1 MSTIYDNMGNGSEDK
16 SALDEVFGRSANKY
30 EEPVVIKNAGPEMPV
45 QEVIETSPSDLR
57 EYRQQIDTAKKALN
71 LVDDVVLKSYL
82 KRLDSM
88 DIASMPEAE
97 GVDSCIVLFKIN
109 RMVYEEDEFAT
120 DKFISAISSMSFAD
134 CSVFLV
140 IDGYR
145 DKTDFY
151 LGVKNNDP
159 KRTTASVADTFKSS
173 LVGQFPGI
181 DIEDCSIVEKGKKSS
196 LQEQVLRRIS
206 NASSLS
212 SYVGIPAFKDEDGKY
227 DNKNYVQGT
236 EKLAQAMQGKR
247 YTAIILASNLTT
259 DVVTEIRNGYETIYS
274 QLSPMSTQQLAYS
287 TNESLANAIN
297 RSKGVTQGKTKTQTI
312 GESYTNGTS
321 NSHSK
326 SDSETKK
333 SKIAVGSSV
342 LGGFL
347 AAVGTGLR
355 ITDAGAAIGLPLMAA
370 GGAMSAFGAAGKS
383 KTSGTTDTY
392 GTSQSDT
399 ENRSMSD
406 AESHSE
412 TFTDSLGKTATIGS
426 SKNYTLTIHNK
437 HIEELMKRI
446 DQELER
452 ISMSESTGLWSVASY
467 FFSYD
472 NDFASAESASTI
484 FKSIMQGEES
494 GVETSAINSWIDNS
508 QKMKMLTNSV
518 CHLSHPVF
526 RNNLTVN
533 GENIKVENSS
543 LLSSK
548 ELAMLLSLPHKSVPG
563 FPVVEHVS
571 LAKEVIRNNE
581 SLMKREVSL
590 GCIFDLGKAYTENRV
605 KLDVKS
611 LTQHVFVTGSTG
623 CGKSETIYKLINETK
638 QVGTK
643 FLVIEPA
650 KGEYKNVFGDVNVFG
665 TNPLIMPL
673 LRINPFSFPAG
684 VHVLEHIDRL
694 TEIFNV
700 CWPMYS
706 AMPAVLKKAM
716 LDAYESCGW
725 DLRLS
730 VNRLSQG
737 EDVYPSFLD
746 LFLSLEKVITE
757 SAYSEEVKSNYSG
770 ALLTRVESLTNGLNG
785 EIFSVNEL
793 SNMVLFDE
801 NCIIDLSRVGSQE
814 TKSLIMGILIM
825 RLSEYRMTG
834 ANTPNSAL
842 KHLTVL
848 EEAHNILKRVSTE
861 QSQEGSNMAG
871 KSVEMIT
878 NAIAEMRTYGE
889 GFVIVD
895 QSPTSVDKAAIK
907 NTNTKIVMRL
917 PDEDDRKVSGKAAGM
932 NDKQIDE
939 IAKLPTGVAVVYQ
952 NDWVSPVLCKIDR
965 MEDSRVIFNEQKDS
979 ILELNSENDIK
990 NIIEFLLAGQT
1001 ENTQKAFDVIQI
1013 EKSVRAFYMPSKVRM
1028 ALLDTIEEYKR
1039 NNNTS
1044 LWNSVSIYDLSS
1056 LLTDLLGIR
1065 KEFGKCVKQYYQSK
1079 ELNKKLT
1086 DLVKTRVPLD
1096 YVSCRYCLKC
1106 LFADFSLHSSANK
1119 KMAEEWLIN
1128 NSKWLNLIFDKDE
1141 YGI

>member
-45 QEVIETSPSDLR
+45 QKVLETSPSDLC
-57 EYRQQIDTAKKALN
+57 EYRQQIDMAKNALN

-97 GVDSCIVLFKIN
+97 GVDSSIVLFKIN

-181 DIEDCSIVEKGKKSS
+181 DIDDCSIVEKGKKSS

-312 GESYTNGTS
+312 GESHTNGTS

-342 LGGFL
+342 LGGVL
-347 AAVGTGLR
+347 AAVGTGLT
-355 ITDAGAAIGLPLMAA
+355 ITGAGAAIGLPLMAA
-370 GGAMSAFGAAGKS
+370 GGAMSAVGAAGKS

-472 NDFASAESASTI
+472 NDFASAESAATI

-571 LAKEVIRNNE
+571 LAKEVIHNNE
-581 SLMKREVSL
+581 GLMKREVSL

-673 LRINPFSFPAG
+673 LRINPFSFPTG

-730 VNRLSQG
+730 VNRLSRG

-965 MEDSRVIFNEQKDS
+965 MENSRVIFNEQKDS
-979 ILELNSENDIK
+979 ILELNSENDI
-990 NIIEFLLAGQT
+990 NYIIEFLLAGQT
-1001 ENTQKAFDVIQI
+1001 ENTQKAFDIIQI
-1013 EKSVRAFYMPSKVRM
+1013 EKSVRAFNMPSKVRM
-1028 ALLDTIEEYKR
+1028 ALLDTIEEYKK
-1039 NNNTS
+1039 NNHIS

-1065 KEFGKCVKQYYQSK
+1065 KEFEKCVRQYCQSK

-1128 NSKWLNLIFDKDE
+1128 NSK
-1141 YGI
+1141 

>member
-1 MSTIYDNMGNGSEDK
+1 
-16 SALDEVFGRSANKY
+16 
-30 EEPVVIKNAGPEMPV
+30 MPV
-45 QEVIETSPSDLR
+45 QKVIETSPSDLC
-57 EYRQQIDTAKKALN
+57 EYRQQIDTAKNALN

-97 GVDSCIVLFKIN
+97 GVDYSIVLFKIN

-120 DKFISAISSMSFAD
+120 EKFISAISSMSYAD

-181 DIEDCSIVEKGKKSS
+181 DIDDCSIVEKGKKSS

-312 GESYTNGTS
+312 GESHTNGTS

-326 SDSETKK
+326 SDSKTKK

-342 LGGFL
+342 LGGVL
-347 AAVGTGLR
+347 AAVGTGLT
-355 ITDAGAAIGLPLMAA
+355 ITGTGAAIGLPLMAA
-370 GGAMSAFGAAGKS
+370 GGAMSAVGAAGKS

-526 RNNLTVN
+526 WNNLTVN

-673 LRINPFSFPAG
+673 LRINPFSFPTG

-730 VNRLSQG
+730 VNRLSRG

-939 IAKLPTGVAVVYQ
+939 IAKLPTGVAVIYQ

-965 MEDSRVIFNEQKDS
+965 MENSRVIFNEQKDS
-979 ILELNSENDIK
+979 ILELNSENDI
-990 NIIEFLLAGQT
+990 NYIIEFLLAGQT
-1001 ENTQKAFDVIQI
+1001 ENTQKAFDVIRI

-1028 ALLDTIEEYKR
+1028 ALLDTIEEYKK
-1039 NNNTS
+1039 NNHIS

-1065 KEFGKCVKQYYQSK
+1065 KEFEKCVKQYCQSK

-1119 KMAEEWLIN
+1119 IMAEEWLIN
-1128 NSKWLNLIFDKDE
+1128 NSK
-1141 YGI
+1141 

>member
-16 SALDEVFGRSANKY
+16 SSLDEVFGRSANKY

-45 QEVIETSPSDLR
+45 QQVIETSPSDLC
-57 EYRQQIDTAKKALN
+57 EYRQQIDMAKNALN

-97 GVDSCIVLFKIN
+97 GVDSSIVLFKIN

-151 LGVKNNDP
+151 MGVKNNDS
-159 KRTTASVADTFKSS
+159 KRTTVSVADTFKSS

-181 DIEDCSIVEKGKKSS
+181 DIEDCSIIDRGKNSS

-227 DNKNYVQGT
+227 DNKNYMQGT

-274 QLSPMSTQQLAYS
+274 QLSPMATQQLAYS

-312 GESYTNGTS
+312 GESHTNGTS
-321 NSHSK
+321 SSHGK
-326 SDSETKK
+326 SDCETKK
-333 SKIAVGSSV
+333 SKTAVGCSV
-342 LGGFL
+342 LGGVL
-347 AAVGTGLR
+347 SAVGLGLSATG
-355 ITDAGAAIGLPLMAA
+355 AGAAIGIPLMAA
-370 GGAMSAFGAAGKS
+370 GGVMSAVGATGKS

-526 RNNLTVN
+526 WNNLTVN

-638 QVGTK
+638 QVSTK

-673 LRINPFSFPAG
+673 LRINPFSFPTG

-730 VNRLSQG
+730 VNRLSRG

-952 NDWVSPVLCKIDR
+952 NDWVSPVLCRIDR
-965 MEDSRVIFNEQKDS
+965 MENSRVIFNEQKDS
-979 ILELNSENDIK
+979 ILELNSENDI
-990 NIIEFLLAGQT
+990 NYIIEFLLAGQT
-1001 ENTQKAFDVIQI
+1001 ENTQKAFDIIQI
-1013 EKSVRAFYMPSKVRM
+1013 EKSVRAFNMPSKVRM
-1028 ALLDTIEEYKR
+1028 ALLDTIEEYKK
-1039 NNNTS
+1039 NNHIS

-1065 KEFGKCVKQYYQSK
+1065 KEFEKCVRQYCQSK

-1128 NSKWLNLIFDKDE
+1128 NSK
-1141 YGI
+1141 

>member
-312 GESYTNGTS
+312 GESHTNGTS

-406 AESHSE
+406 AKSHSE

-706 AMPAVLKKAM
+706 AMPVVLKKAM

-730 VNRLSQG
+730 VNRLSRG

-965 MEDSRVIFNEQKDS
+965 MENSRVIFNEQKDS
-979 ILELNSENDIK
+979 ILELNSENDI
-990 NIIEFLLAGQT
+990 NYIIEFLLAGQT
-1001 ENTQKAFDVIQI
+1001 ENTQKAFDIIQI
-1013 EKSVRAFYMPSKVRM
+1013 EKSVRAFNMPSKVRM
-1028 ALLDTIEEYKR
+1028 ALLDTIEEYKK
-1039 NNNTS
+1039 NNYIS

-1065 KEFGKCVKQYYQSK
+1065 KEFEKCVRQYCQSK

-1128 NSKWLNLIFDKDE
+1128 NSK
-1141 YGI
+1141 

>member
-45 QEVIETSPSDLR
+45 QKVLETSPSDLR
-57 EYRQQIDTAKKALN
+57 EYRQQIDMAKNALN

-97 GVDSCIVLFKIN
+97 GVDSSIVLFKIN

-181 DIEDCSIVEKGKKSS
+181 DIDDCSIVEKGKKSS

-312 GESYTNGTS
+312 GESHTNGTS

-342 LGGFL
+342 LGGVL
-347 AAVGTGLR
+347 AAVGTGLT
-355 ITDAGAAIGLPLMAA
+355 ITGAGAAIGLPLMAA
-370 GGAMSAFGAAGKS
+370 GGAMSAVGAAGKS

-472 NDFASAESASTI
+472 NDFASAESAATI

-526 RNNLTVN
+526 WNNLTVN

-571 LAKEVIRNNE
+571 LAKEVIHNNE
-581 SLMKREVSL
+581 GLMKREVSL

-673 LRINPFSFPAG
+673 LRINPFSFPTG

-725 DLRLS
+725 DLRFS
-730 VNRLSQG
+730 VNRLSRG

-793 SNMVLFDE
+793 SYMVLFDE

-965 MEDSRVIFNEQKDS
+965 MENSRVIFNEQKDS
-979 ILELNSENDIK
+979 ILELNSENDI
-990 NIIEFLLAGQT
+990 NYIIEFLLAGQT
-1001 ENTQKAFDVIQI
+1001 ENTQKAFDIIQI
-1013 EKSVRAFYMPSKVRM
+1013 EKSVRAFNMPSKVRM
-1028 ALLDTIEEYKR
+1028 ALLDTIEEYKK
-1039 NNNTS
+1039 NNHIS

-1065 KEFGKCVKQYYQSK
+1065 KEFEKCVRQYCQSK

-1128 NSKWLNLIFDKDE
+1128 NSK
-1141 YGI
+1141 

>member
-30 EEPVVIKNAGPEMPV
+30 EEPVVIKNAGSEMPV
-45 QEVIETSPSDLR
+45 QKVIETSPSDLR
-57 EYRQQIDTAKKALN
+57 EYRQQIDAAKNALN

-82 KRLDSM
+82 KRMDSM

-97 GVDSCIVLFKIN
+97 GVDSSIVLFKIN
-109 RMVYEEDEFAT
+109 KMVYEEDEFAT
-120 DKFISAISSMSFAD
+120 EKFISAISSMSYAD

-181 DIEDCSIVEKGKKSS
+181 DIDDCSIVEKGKKSS

-312 GESYTNGTS
+312 GESHTNGTS

-333 SKIAVGSSV
+333 SKTAVGCSV
-342 LGGFL
+342 LGGVL
-347 AAVGTGLR
+347 SAVGFGLSATG
-355 ITDAGAAIGLPLMAA
+355 AGAAIGIPLMAA
-370 GGAMSAFGAAGKS
+370 GGAMSAVGAAGKS

-472 NDFASAESASTI
+472 NDFASAESAATI

-508 QKMKMLTNSV
+508 QKMKMLTSSV

-590 GCIFDLGKAYTENRV
+590 GCIYDLGKAYTENRV

-623 CGKSETIYKLINETK
+623 CGKSETIYKLISETK
-638 QVGTK
+638 QVGAK

-1001 ENTQKAFDVIQI
+1001 ENTQKAFDIIQI
-1013 EKSVRAFYMPSKVRM
+1013 EKSVRAFNMPSKVRM
-1028 ALLDTIEEYKR
+1028 ALLDTIEEYKK
-1039 NNNTS
+1039 NNHIS

-1065 KEFGKCVKQYYQSK
+1065 KEFEKCVRQYCQSK

-1128 NSKWLNLIFDKDE
+1128 NSK
-1141 YGI
+1141 

>member
-45 QEVIETSPSDLR
+45 QKVLETSPSDLC
-57 EYRQQIDTAKKALN
+57 EYRQQIDMAKNALN

-97 GVDSCIVLFKIN
+97 GVDSSIVLFKIN

-151 LGVKNNDP
+151 MGVKNNDS
-159 KRTTASVADTFKSS
+159 KRTTVSVADTFKSS

-181 DIEDCSIVEKGKKSS
+181 DIEDCSIIDRGKNSS

-274 QLSPMSTQQLAYS
+274 QLSPMATQQLAYS

-312 GESYTNGTS
+312 GESHTNGTS
-321 NSHSK
+321 SSHGK

-333 SKIAVGSSV
+333 SKTAVGCSV
-342 LGGFL
+342 LGGVL
-347 AAVGTGLR
+347 SAVGFGLSATG
-355 ITDAGAAIGLPLMAA
+355 AGAAIGIPLMAA
-370 GGAMSAFGAAGKS
+370 GGVMSAVGATGKS

-526 RNNLTVN
+526 WNNLTVN
-533 GENIKVENSS
+533 GENINVENSS

-665 TNPLIMPL
+665 TNPLILPL
-673 LRINPFSFPAG
+673 LRINPFSFPTG

-730 VNRLSQG
+730 VNRLSRG

-907 NTNTKIVMRL
+907 NTNSKIVMRL

-952 NDWVSPVLCKIDR
+952 NDWVSPVLCKIER
-965 MEDSRVIFNEQKDS
+965 MENSRVIFNEQKDS
-979 ILELNSENDIK
+979 ILELNSENDI
-990 NIIEFLLAGQT
+990 NYIIEFLLAGQT
-1001 ENTQKAFDVIQI
+1001 ENTPKAFDIIQI
-1013 EKSVRAFYMPSKVRM
+1013 EKSVRAFNMPSKVRM
-1028 ALLDTIEEYKR
+1028 ALLDTIEEYKK
-1039 NNNTS
+1039 NNHIS

-1065 KEFGKCVKQYYQSK
+1065 KEFEKCVRQYCQSK

-1128 NSKWLNLIFDKDE
+1128 NSK
-1141 YGI
+1141 

>member
-16 SALDEVFGRSANKY
+16 SALDEVFGRSADKY
-30 EEPVVIKNAGPEMPV
+30 EEIKNAGPEMPV
-45 QEVIETSPSDLR
+45 QKVIETSPSDLR
-57 EYRQQIDTAKKALN
+57 EYRQQIDTAKNALN

-97 GVDSCIVLFKIN
+97 GVDYSIVLFKIN

-120 DKFISAISSMSFAD
+120 EKFISAISSMSYAD

-181 DIEDCSIVEKGKKSS
+181 DIDDCSIVEKGKKSS

-287 TNESLANAIN
+287 TNESLVNAIN
-297 RSKGVTQGKTKTQTI
+297 RSKGVTQGKTKTHTI
-312 GESYTNGTS
+312 GESHTNGTS
-321 NSHSK
+321 SSHSK

-333 SKIAVGSSV
+333 SKTAVCCSV
-342 LGGFL
+342 LGGVL
-347 AAVGTGLR
+347 SAVGFGLMSTG
-355 ITDAGAAIGLPLMAA
+355 AGAAIGMPLMVMAA
-370 GGAMSAFGAAGKS
+370 GGAMSAVGAAGKS
-383 KTSGTTDTY
+383 KTTGTTDTY

-472 NDFASAESASTI
+472 NDFASAESAATI

-508 QKMKMLTNSV
+508 QKMKMLTSSV

-673 LRINPFSFPAG
+673 LRINPFSFPTG

-730 VNRLSQG
+730 VNRLSRG

-965 MEDSRVIFNEQKDS
+965 MENSRVIFNEQKDS
-979 ILELNSENDIK
+979 ILELNSENDI
-990 NIIEFLLAGQT
+990 NYIIEFLLAGQT
-1001 ENTQKAFDVIQI
+1001 ENTQKAFDIIQI
-1013 EKSVRAFYMPSKVRM
+1013 EKSVRAFNMPSKVRM
-1028 ALLDTIEEYKR
+1028 ALLDTIEEYKK
-1039 NNNTS
+1039 NNHIS

-1065 KEFGKCVKQYYQSK
+1065 KEFEKCVRQYCQSK

-1119 KMAEEWLIN
+1119 KWLKN
-1128 NSKWLNLIFDKDE
+1128 GL
-1141 YGI
+1141 

>member
-1 MSTIYDNMGNGSEDK
+1 MGS
-16 SALDEVFGRSANKY
+16 S
-30 EEPVVIKNAGPEMPV
+30 
-45 QEVIETSPSDLR
+45 
-57 EYRQQIDTAKKALN
+57 
-71 LVDDVVLKSYL
+71 
-82 KRLDSM
+82 
-88 DIASMPEAE
+88 
-97 GVDSCIVLFKIN
+97 IVLFKIN

-312 GESYTNGTS
+312 GESHTNGTS

-406 AESHSE
+406 AKSHSE

-673 LRINPFSFPAG
+673 LRINPFSFPTG

-793 SNMVLFDE
+793 SDMVLFDE

-965 MEDSRVIFNEQKDS
+965 MENSRVIFNEQKDS
-979 ILELNSENDIK
+979 ILELNSENDI
-990 NIIEFLLAGQT
+990 NYIIEFLLAGQT
-1001 ENTQKAFDVIQI
+1001 ENTQKAFDIIQI
-1013 EKSVRAFYMPSKVRM
+1013 EKSVRAFNMPSKVRM
-1028 ALLDTIEEYKR
+1028 ALLDKIEEYKK
-1039 NNNTS
+1039 NNHIS

-1065 KEFGKCVKQYYQSK
+1065 KEFEKCVRQYSQSK

-1086 DLVKTRVPLD
+1086 DLVKARVPLD

-1128 NSKWLNLIFDKDE
+1128 NSK
-1141 YGI
+1141 

>member
-1 MSTIYDNMGNGSEDK
+1 MSTIYDNMGNDSEDK

-45 QEVIETSPSDLR
+45 QKVLETSPSDLC
-57 EYRQQIDTAKKALN
+57 EYRQQIDMAKNALN

-97 GVDSCIVLFKIN
+97 GVDSSIVLFKIN

-173 LVGQFPGI
+173 LMGQFPGI

-196 LQEQVLRRIS
+196 LQEQVLRRIL

-312 GESYTNGTS
+312 GESHTNGTS

-342 LGGFL
+342 LGGVL
-347 AAVGTGLR
+347 AAVGTRLT
-355 ITDAGAAIGLPLMAA
+355 ITGAGAAIGLPLMAA
-370 GGAMSAFGAAGKS
+370 GGAMSAVGAAGKS

-526 RNNLTVN
+526 WNNLTVN

-673 LRINPFSFPAG
+673 LRINPFSFPTG

-730 VNRLSQG
+730 VNRLSRG

-965 MEDSRVIFNEQKDS
+965 MENSRVIFNEQKDS
-979 ILELNSENDIK
+979 ILELNSENDI
-990 NIIEFLLAGQT
+990 NYIIEFLLAGQT
-1001 ENTQKAFDVIQI
+1001 ENTQKAFDIIQI
-1013 EKSVRAFYMPSKVRM
+1013 EKSVRAFNMPSKVRM
-1028 ALLDTIEEYKR
+1028 ALLDTIEEYKK
-1039 NNNTS
+1039 NNYIS

-1065 KEFGKCVKQYYQSK
+1065 KEFEKCVRQYCQSK

-1128 NSKWLNLIFDKDE
+1128 NSK
-1141 YGI
+1141 

>member
-1 MSTIYDNMGNGSEDK
+1 MSTIYDNMGNGSKDK

-30 EEPVVIKNAGPEMPV
+30 EEPVVTKDAGSEMPV
-45 QEVIETSPSDLR
+45 QKVIETSPSDLR
-57 EYRQQIDTAKKALN
+57 EYRQQIDTAKNALN

-97 GVDSCIVLFKIN
+97 GVDSSIVLFKIN

-181 DIEDCSIVEKGKKSS
+181 DIDDCSIVEKGKKSS

-297 RSKGVTQGKTKTQTI
+297 RSKGVTQGKTKTHTI
-312 GESYTNGTS
+312 GESHTNGTS

-342 LGGFL
+342 LGGVL
-347 AAVGTGLR
+347 AAVGTGLT
-355 ITDAGAAIGLPLMAA
+355 ITGAGAAIGLPLMAA
-370 GGAMSAFGAAGKS
+370 GGAMSAVGAAGKS

-526 RNNLTVN
+526 WNNLTVN

-571 LAKEVIRNNE
+571 LAKEVIHNNE
-581 SLMKREVSL
+581 GLMKREVSL

-673 LRINPFSFPAG
+673 LRINPFSFPTG

-730 VNRLSQG
+730 VNRLSRG

-757 SAYSEEVKSNYSG
+757 SAYSEEVKSNYAG

-965 MEDSRVIFNEQKDS
+965 MENSRVIFNEQKDS
-979 ILELNSENDIK
+979 ILELNSENDI
-990 NIIEFLLAGQT
+990 NYIIEFLLAGQT
-1001 ENTQKAFDVIQI
+1001 ENTQKAFDIIQI
-1013 EKSVRAFYMPSKVRM
+1013 EKSVRAFNMPSKVRM
-1028 ALLDTIEEYKR
+1028 ALLDTIEEYKK
-1039 NNNTS
+1039 NNHIS

-1065 KEFGKCVKQYYQSK
+1065 KEFEKCVRQYCQSK

-1128 NSKWLNLIFDKDE
+1128 NSK
-1141 YGI
+1141 

>member
-45 QEVIETSPSDLR
+45 QKVLETSPSDLC
-57 EYRQQIDTAKKALN
+57 EYRQQIDMAKNALN

-97 GVDSCIVLFKIN
+97 GVDSSIVLFKIN

-181 DIEDCSIVEKGKKSS
+181 DIDDCSIVEKGKKSS

-312 GESYTNGTS
+312 GESHTNGTS

-342 LGGFL
+342 LGGVL
-347 AAVGTGLR
+347 AAVGTGLT
-355 ITDAGAAIGLPLMAA
+355 ITGAGAAIGLPLMAA
-370 GGAMSAFGAAGKS
+370 GGAMSAVGAAGKS

-526 RNNLTVN
+526 WNNLTVN

-673 LRINPFSFPAG
+673 LRINPFSFSTG

-737 EDVYPSFLD
+737 ENVYPSFLD

-965 MEDSRVIFNEQKDS
+965 MENSRVIFNEQKDS
-979 ILELNSENDIK
+979 ILELNSENDI
-990 NIIEFLLAGQT
+990 NYIIEFLLAGQT
-1001 ENTQKAFDVIQI
+1001 ENTQKAFDIIQI
-1013 EKSVRAFYMPSKVRM
+1013 EKSVRAFNMPSKVRM
-1028 ALLDTIEEYKR
+1028 ALLDTIEEYKK
-1039 NNNTS
+1039 NNHIS

-1065 KEFGKCVKQYYQSK
+1065 KEFEKCVRQYCQSK

-1128 NSKWLNLIFDKDE
+1128 NSK
-1141 YGI
+1141 

>member
-45 QEVIETSPSDLR
+45 QKVLETSPSDLR
-57 EYRQQIDTAKKALN
+57 EYRQQIDTAKNALN

-97 GVDSCIVLFKIN
+97 GVDSSIVLFKIN

-181 DIEDCSIVEKGKKSS
+181 DIDDCSIVEKGKKSS

-312 GESYTNGTS
+312 GESHTNGTS

-342 LGGFL
+342 LGGVL
-347 AAVGTGLR
+347 AAVGTGLT
-355 ITDAGAAIGLPLMAA
+355 ITGAGAAIGLPLMAA
-370 GGAMSAFGAAGKS
+370 GGAMSAVGAAGKS

-526 RNNLTVN
+526 WNNLTVN

-673 LRINPFSFPAG
+673 LRINPFSFPTG

-965 MEDSRVIFNEQKDS
+965 MENSRVIFNEQKDS
-979 ILELNSENDIK
+979 ILELNSENDI
-990 NIIEFLLAGQT
+990 NYIIEFLLAGQT
-1001 ENTQKAFDVIQI
+1001 ENTQKAFDIIQI
-1013 EKSVRAFYMPSKVRM
+1013 EKSVRAFNMPSKVRM
-1028 ALLDTIEEYKR
+1028 ALLDTIEEYKK
-1039 NNNTS
+1039 NNHIS

-1065 KEFGKCVKQYYQSK
+1065 KEFEKCVRQYCQSK

-1128 NSKWLNLIFDKDE
+1128 NSK
-1141 YGI
+1141 

>member
-30 EEPVVIKNAGPEMPV
+30 EEPVLIKNAGSEMPV
-45 QEVIETSPSDLR
+45 QKVIETSPSDLR
-57 EYRQQIDTAKKALN
+57 EYRQQIDTAKNALN

-97 GVDSCIVLFKIN
+97 GVDSSIVLFKIN

-181 DIEDCSIVEKGKKSS
+181 DIDDCSIVEKGKKSS
-196 LQEQVLRRIS
+196 LQKQVLRRIS

-312 GESYTNGTS
+312 GESHTNGTS

-342 LGGFL
+342 LGGVL
-347 AAVGTGLR
+347 AVVGTGLT
-355 ITDAGAAIGLPLMAA
+355 ITGVGAAIGLPLMAA
-370 GGAMSAFGAAGKS
+370 GGAMSAVGAAGKS
-383 KTSGTTDTY
+383 KTSGTIDTY

-472 NDFASAESASTI
+472 NDFASSESAATI

-494 GVETSAINSWIDNS
+494 GVETSAINSWIENPN
-508 QKMKMLTNSV
+508 KVKMLTNSV

-526 RNNLTVN
+526 CNNLTMN
-533 GENIKVENSS
+533 GENLKVENSS

-563 FPVVEHVS
+563 FPVVDHVS

-581 SLMKREVSL
+581 NATKREVSL
-590 GCIFDLGKAYTENRV
+590 GCIYDLGKLHTENHV

-623 CGKSETIYKLINETK
+623 CGKSETIYKMI
-638 QVGTK
+638 QV
-643 FLVIEPA
+643 
-650 KGEYKNVFGDVNVFG
+650 
-665 TNPLIMPL
+665 
-673 LRINPFSFPAG
+673 
-684 VHVLEHIDRL
+684 
-694 TEIFNV
+694 
-700 CWPMYS
+700 
-706 AMPAVLKKAM
+706 
-716 LDAYESCGW
+716 
-725 DLRLS
+725 
-730 VNRLSQG
+730 SQ
-737 EDVYPSFLD
+737 
-746 LFLSLEKVITE
+746 
-757 SAYSEEVKSNYSG
+757 
-770 ALLTRVESLTNGLNG
+770 
-785 EIFSVNEL
+785 
-793 SNMVLFDE
+793 
-801 NCIIDLSRVGSQE
+801 
-814 TKSLIMGILIM
+814 
-825 RLSEYRMTG
+825 
-834 ANTPNSAL
+834 
-842 KHLTVL
+842 
-848 EEAHNILKRVSTE
+848 
-861 QSQEGSNMAG
+861 
-871 KSVEMIT
+871 
-878 NAIAEMRTYGE
+878 
-889 GFVIVD
+889 
-895 QSPTSVDKAAIK
+895 
-907 NTNTKIVMRL
+907 
-917 PDEDDRKVSGKAAGM
+917 
-932 NDKQIDE
+932 
-939 IAKLPTGVAVVYQ
+939 
-952 NDWVSPVLCKIDR
+952 
-965 MEDSRVIFNEQKDS
+965 
-979 ILELNSENDIK
+979 
-990 NIIEFLLAGQT
+990 
-1001 ENTQKAFDVIQI
+1001 
-1013 EKSVRAFYMPSKVRM
+1013 
-1028 ALLDTIEEYKR
+1028 
-1039 NNNTS
+1039 
-1044 LWNSVSIYDLSS
+1044 
-1056 LLTDLLGIR
+1056 
-1065 KEFGKCVKQYYQSK
+1065 
-1079 ELNKKLT
+1079 
-1086 DLVKTRVPLD
+1086 VP
-1096 YVSCRYCLKC
+1096 
-1106 LFADFSLHSSANK
+1106 
-1119 KMAEEWLIN
+1119 
-1128 NSKWLNLIFDKDE
+1128 
-1141 YGI
+1141 

>member
-57 EYRQQIDTAKKALN
+57 EYRQQIDTAKKTLN

-97 GVDSCIVLFKIN
+97 GVDSSIVLFKIN

-173 LVGQFPGI
+173 LMGQFPGI

-312 GESYTNGTS
+312 GESHTNGTS

-342 LGGFL
+342 LGGVL
-347 AAVGTGLR
+347 AAVGTGLT
-355 ITDAGAAIGLPLMAA
+355 ITGAGAAIGLPLMAA
-370 GGAMSAFGAAGKS
+370 GGAMSAVGAAGKS

-526 RNNLTVN
+526 WNNLTVN

-673 LRINPFSFPAG
+673 LRINPFSFPTG

-730 VNRLSQG
+730 VNRLSRG

-965 MEDSRVIFNEQKDS
+965 MENSRVIFNEQKDS
-979 ILELNSENDIK
+979 ILELNSENDI
-990 NIIEFLLAGQT
+990 NYIIEFLLAGQT
-1001 ENTQKAFDVIQI
+1001 ENTQKAFDIIQI
-1013 EKSVRAFYMPSKVRM
+1013 EKSVRAFNMPSKVRM
-1028 ALLDTIEEYKR
+1028 A
-1039 NNNTS
+1039 
-1044 LWNSVSIYDLSS
+1044 
-1056 LLTDLLGIR
+1056 
-1065 KEFGKCVKQYYQSK
+1065 
-1079 ELNKKLT
+1079 
-1086 DLVKTRVPLD
+1086 
-1096 YVSCRYCLKC
+1096 
-1106 LFADFSLHSSANK
+1106 
-1119 KMAEEWLIN
+1119 
-1128 NSKWLNLIFDKDE
+1128 
-1141 YGI
+1141 

>member
-45 QEVIETSPSDLR
+45 QKVLETSPSDLC
-57 EYRQQIDTAKKALN
+57 EYRQQIDMAKNALN

-88 DIASMPEAE
+88 DIASMPEVE
-97 GVDSCIVLFKIN
+97 GVDSSIVLFKIN

-151 LGVKNNDP
+151 MGVKNNDS
-159 KRTTASVADTFKSS
+159 KRTTVSVADTFKSS

-181 DIEDCSIVEKGKKSS
+181 DIEDCSIIDRGKNSS

-274 QLSPMSTQQLAYS
+274 QLSPMATQQLAYS

-312 GESYTNGTS
+312 GESHTNGTS
-321 NSHSK
+321 SSHGK

-333 SKIAVGSSV
+333 SKTAVGCSV
-342 LGGFL
+342 LGGVL
-347 AAVGTGLR
+347 SAVGLGLSATG
-355 ITDAGAAIGLPLMAA
+355 AGTAIGIPLMAA
-370 GGAMSAFGAAGKS
+370 GGVMSAVGATGKS

-526 RNNLTVN
+526 WNNLTVN
-533 GENIKVENSS
+533 SENIKVENSS

-673 LRINPFSFPAG
+673 LRINPFSFPTG

-730 VNRLSQG
+730 VNRLSRG

-907 NTNTKIVMRL
+907 NTNTKIGMRL

-965 MEDSRVIFNEQKDS
+965 MENSRVIFNEQKDS
-979 ILELNSENDIK
+979 ILELNSENDI
-990 NIIEFLLAGQT
+990 NYIIEFLLAGQT
-1001 ENTQKAFDVIQI
+1001 ENTQKAFDIIQI
-1013 EKSVRAFYMPSKVRM
+1013 EKSVRAFNMPSKVRM
-1028 ALLDTIEEYKR
+1028 ALLDTIEEYKK
-1039 NNNTS
+1039 NNHIS

-1065 KEFGKCVKQYYQSK
+1065 KEFEKCVRQYCQSK

-1128 NSKWLNLIFDKDE
+1128 NSK
-1141 YGI
+1141 

>member
-45 QEVIETSPSDLR
+45 QKVIETSPSDLR
-57 EYRQQIDTAKKALN
+57 EYRQQIDTAKNALN

-97 GVDSCIVLFKIN
+97 GVDFSIVLFKIN

-134 CSVFLV
+134 CSGFLV

-181 DIEDCSIVEKGKKSS
+181 NIDDCSIVEKGKKSS

-312 GESYTNGTS
+312 GESHTNGTS

-333 SKIAVGSSV
+333 SKTAVGCSV
-342 LGGFL
+342 LGGVL
-347 AAVGTGLR
+347 SVVGFGLSATG
-355 ITDAGAAIGLPLMAA
+355 AGAAIGIPLIAA
-370 GGAMSAFGAAGKS
+370 GGAMSAVGATGKS

-472 NDFASAESASTI
+472 NDFASAESAATI

-673 LRINPFSFPAG
+673 LRINPFSFPTG

-730 VNRLSQG
+730 VNRLSRG

-965 MEDSRVIFNEQKDS
+965 MENSRVIFNEQKDS
-979 ILELNSENDIK
+979 ILELNSENDI
-990 NIIEFLLAGQT
+990 NYIIEFLLAGQT
-1001 ENTQKAFDVIQI
+1001 ENTQKAFDIIQI
-1013 EKSVRAFYMPSKVRM
+1013 EKSVRAFNMPSKVRM
-1028 ALLDTIEEYKR
+1028 ALLDTIEEYKK
-1039 NNNTS
+1039 NNHIS

-1065 KEFGKCVKQYYQSK
+1065 KEFEKCVRQYCQSK

-1119 KMAEEWLIN
+1119 KNGRRMAY
-1128 NSKWLNLIFDKDE
+1128 KQF
-1141 YGI
+1141 

>member
-16 SALDEVFGRSANKY
+16 SALDEVFGRSADKY
-30 EEPVVIKNAGPEMPV
+30 EEIKNAGPEMPV
-45 QEVIETSPSDLR
+45 QKVIETSPSDLR
-57 EYRQQIDTAKKALN
+57 EYRQQIDTAKNALN

-97 GVDSCIVLFKIN
+97 GVDYSIVLFKIN

-181 DIEDCSIVEKGKKSS
+181 DIDDCSIVEKGKKSS

-297 RSKGVTQGKTKTQTI
+297 RSKGVTQGKTKTHTI
-312 GESYTNGTS
+312 GESHTNGTS
-321 NSHSK
+321 SSHSK

-333 SKIAVGSSV
+333 SKTAVCCSV
-342 LGGFL
+342 LGGVL
-347 AAVGTGLR
+347 SAVGFGLMSTG
-355 ITDAGAAIGLPLMAA
+355 AGAAIGMPLMVMAA
-370 GGAMSAFGAAGKS
+370 GGVMSAVGAAGKS
-383 KTSGTTDTY
+383 KTTGTTDTY

-472 NDFASAESASTI
+472 NDFASAESAATI

-508 QKMKMLTNSV
+508 QKVKMLTNSV

-526 RNNLTVN
+526 TNNLTVN
-533 GENIKVENSS
+533 GESIMVENSS

-581 SLMKREVSL
+581 SVMKREVSL
-590 GCIFDLGKAYTENRV
+590 GCIFDLGKVHTENHV

-623 CGKSETIYKLINETK
+623 CGKSETIYKLISETK
-638 QVGTK
+638 QVGAK

-673 LRINPFSFPAG
+673 LRINPFSFPTG

-730 VNRLSQG
+730 VNRLSRG

-965 MEDSRVIFNEQKDS
+965 MENSRVIFNEQKDS

-1028 ALLDTIEEYKR
+1028 ALLDTIEEYKK
-1039 NNNTS
+1039 NNHIS

-1065 KEFGKCVKQYYQSK
+1065 KEFEKCVKQYYQSK

-1106 LFADFSLHSSANK
+1106 LFADFSLHSFANK

-1128 NSKWLNLIFDKDE
+1128 NSK
-1141 YGI
+1141 

>member
-1 MSTIYDNMGNGSEDK
+1 
-16 SALDEVFGRSANKY
+16 
-30 EEPVVIKNAGPEMPV
+30 
-45 QEVIETSPSDLR
+45 
-57 EYRQQIDTAKKALN
+57 
-71 LVDDVVLKSYL
+71 
-82 KRLDSM
+82 
-88 DIASMPEAE
+88 MPEAE
-97 GVDSCIVLFKIN
+97 GVDSSIVLFKIN

-181 DIEDCSIVEKGKKSS
+181 DIDDCSIVEKGKKSS

-312 GESYTNGTS
+312 GESHTNGTS

-342 LGGFL
+342 LGGVL
-347 AAVGTGLR
+347 AAVGTGLT
-355 ITDAGAAIGLPLMAA
+355 ITGAGAAIGLPLMAA
-370 GGAMSAFGAAGKS
+370 GGAMSAVGAAGKS

-526 RNNLTVN
+526 WNNLTVN

-548 ELAMLLSLPHKSVPG
+548 ELAILLSLPHKSVPG

-673 LRINPFSFPAG
+673 LRINPFSFPTG

-965 MEDSRVIFNEQKDS
+965 MENSRVIFNEQKDS

-1028 ALLDTIEEYKR
+1028 ALLDTIEEYKK
-1039 NNNTS
+1039 NNHIS

-1065 KEFGKCVKQYYQSK
+1065 KEFEKCVRQYCQSK

-1128 NSKWLNLIFDKDE
+1128 NSK
-1141 YGI
+1141 

>member
-45 QEVIETSPSDLR
+45 QKVLETSPSDLC
-57 EYRQQIDTAKKALN
+57 EYRQQIDMAKNALN

-97 GVDSCIVLFKIN
+97 GVDSSIVLFKIN

-151 LGVKNNDP
+151 MGVKNNDS
-159 KRTTASVADTFKSS
+159 KRTTVSVADTFKSS

-181 DIEDCSIVEKGKKSS
+181 DIEDCSIIDRGKNSS

-312 GESYTNGTS
+312 GESHTNGTS

-342 LGGFL
+342 LGGVL
-347 AAVGTGLR
+347 AAVGTGLT
-355 ITDAGAAIGLPLMAA
+355 ITGAGAAIGLPLMVA
-370 GGAMSAFGAAGKS
+370 GGAMSAVGAAGKS

-526 RNNLTVN
+526 WNNLTVN

-590 GCIFDLGKAYTENRV
+590 GCIFDLGKAYIENRV

-673 LRINPFSFPAG
+673 LRINPFSFPTG

-1001 ENTQKAFDVIQI
+1001 GNTQKAFDVIQI

-1128 NSKWLNLIFDKDE
+1128 NSK
-1141 YGI
+1141 

>member
-45 QEVIETSPSDLR
+45 QKVLETSPSDLC
-57 EYRQQIDTAKKALN
+57 EYRQQIDMAKNALN

-97 GVDSCIVLFKIN
+97 GVDSSIVLFKIN

-181 DIEDCSIVEKGKKSS
+181 DIDDCSIVEKGKKSS

-312 GESYTNGTS
+312 GESHTNGTS

-342 LGGFL
+342 LGGVL
-347 AAVGTGLR
+347 AAVGTGLT
-355 ITDAGAAIGLPLMAA
+355 ITGAGAAIGLPLMAA
-370 GGAMSAFGAAGKS
+370 GGAMSAVGAAGKS

-526 RNNLTVN
+526 WNNLTVN

-673 LRINPFSFPAG
+673 LRINPFSFPTG

-694 TEIFNV
+694 IEIFNV

-737 EDVYPSFLD
+737 ENVYPSFLD

-965 MEDSRVIFNEQKDS
+965 MENSRVIFNEQKDS
-979 ILELNSENDIK
+979 ILELNSENDI
-990 NIIEFLLAGQT
+990 NYIIEFLLAGQT
-1001 ENTQKAFDVIQI
+1001 ENTQKAFDIIQI
-1013 EKSVRAFYMPSKVRM
+1013 EKSVRAFNMPSKVRM
-1028 ALLDTIEEYKR
+1028 ALLDTIEEYKK
-1039 NNNTS
+1039 NNHIS

-1065 KEFGKCVKQYYQSK
+1065 KEFEKCVRQYCQSK

-1128 NSKWLNLIFDKDE
+1128 NSK
-1141 YGI
+1141 

>member
-1 MSTIYDNMGNGSEDK
+1 MSTIYDNMGNDSEDK

-45 QEVIETSPSDLR
+45 QKVLETSPSDLC
-57 EYRQQIDTAKKALN
+57 EYRQQIDMAKNALN

-97 GVDSCIVLFKIN
+97 GVDSSIVLFKIN

-173 LVGQFPGI
+173 LMGQFPGI

-312 GESYTNGTS
+312 GESHTNGTS

-342 LGGFL
+342 LGGVL
-347 AAVGTGLR
+347 AAVGTGLT
-355 ITDAGAAIGLPLMAA
+355 ITGAGAAIGLPLMAA
-370 GGAMSAFGAAGKS
+370 GGAMSAVGAAGKS

-406 AESHSE
+406 AKSHSE

-526 RNNLTVN
+526 WNNLTVN

-673 LRINPFSFPAG
+673 LRINPFSFPTG

-730 VNRLSQG
+730 VNRLSRG

-793 SNMVLFDE
+793 SNIVLFDE

-965 MEDSRVIFNEQKDS
+965 MEN
-979 ILELNSENDIK
+979 
-990 NIIEFLLAGQT
+990 
-1001 ENTQKAFDVIQI
+1001 
-1013 EKSVRAFYMPSKVRM
+1013 
-1028 ALLDTIEEYKR
+1028 
-1039 NNNTS
+1039 
-1044 LWNSVSIYDLSS
+1044 
-1056 LLTDLLGIR
+1056 
-1065 KEFGKCVKQYYQSK
+1065 
-1079 ELNKKLT
+1079 
-1086 DLVKTRVPLD
+1086 
-1096 YVSCRYCLKC
+1096 
-1106 LFADFSLHSSANK
+1106 
-1119 KMAEEWLIN
+1119 
-1128 NSKWLNLIFDKDE
+1128 
-1141 YGI
+1141 

>member
-16 SALDEVFGRSANKY
+16 SALDEVFGRSADKY
-30 EEPVVIKNAGPEMPV
+30 EEIKNAGSEMPV
-45 QEVIETSPSDLR
+45 QQVIETSPSDLR
-57 EYRQQIDTAKKALN
+57 EYRQQIDTAKNALN

-88 DIASMPEAE
+88 DIVSMPKAE
-97 GVDSCIVLFKIN
+97 GVDYSIVLFKIN

-181 DIEDCSIVEKGKKSS
+181 DIDDCSIVEKGKKSS

-274 QLSPMSTQQLAYS
+274 QLSPMATQQLAYS

-297 RSKGVTQGKTKTQTI
+297 RSKGVTQGKTKTHTI
-312 GESYTNGTS
+312 GESHTNGTS
-321 NSHSK
+321 SSHSK

-333 SKIAVGSSV
+333 SKTAVCCSV
-342 LGGFL
+342 LGGVL
-347 AAVGTGLR
+347 SAVGFGLMS
-355 ITDAGAAIGLPLMAA
+355 TDAGAAIGMPLMAA
-370 GGAMSAFGAAGKS
+370 GGAMSAVGAAGKS
-383 KTSGTTDTY
+383 KTTGTTDTY

-472 NDFASAESASTI
+472 NDFASAESAATI

-581 SLMKREVSL
+581 SVIKREVSL
-590 GCIFDLGKAYTENRV
+590 GCIFDLGKAYTENHV

-638 QVGTK
+638 QVGAK

-673 LRINPFSFPAG
+673 LRINPFSFPTG

-730 VNRLSQG
+730 INRLSRG

-979 ILELNSENDIK
+979 ILELNSKNDIK

-1001 ENTQKAFDVIQI
+1001 ENTQKAFDIIQI
-1013 EKSVRAFYMPSKVRM
+1013 EKSVRAFNMPSKVRM
-1028 ALLDTIEEYKR
+1028 ALLDTIEEYKK
-1039 NNNTS
+1039 NNHIS

-1056 LLTDLLGIR
+1056 LLTDLLDIR
-1065 KEFGKCVKQYYQSK
+1065 KEFEKCVRQYCQSK

-1128 NSKWLNLIFDKDE
+1128 NSK
-1141 YGI
+1141 

>member
-45 QEVIETSPSDLR
+45 QKVIETSPSDLR
-57 EYRQQIDTAKKALN
+57 EYRQQIDTAKNALN

-97 GVDSCIVLFKIN
+97 GVDFSIVLFKIN

-181 DIEDCSIVEKGKKSS
+181 NIDDCSIVEKGKKSS

-312 GESYTNGTS
+312 GESHTNGTS

-333 SKIAVGSSV
+333 SKTAVGCSV
-342 LGGFL
+342 LGGVL
-347 AAVGTGLR
+347 SVVGFGLSATG
-355 ITDAGAAIGLPLMAA
+355 AGAAIGIPLIAA
-370 GGAMSAFGAAGKS
+370 GGAMSAVGATGKS

-472 NDFASAESASTI
+472 NDFASAESAATI

-673 LRINPFSFPAG
+673 LRINPFSFPTG

-730 VNRLSQG
+730 VNRLSRG

-965 MEDSRVIFNEQKDS
+965 MENSRVIFNEQKDS
-979 ILELNSENDIK
+979 ILELNSENDI
-990 NIIEFLLAGQT
+990 NYIIEFLLAGQT
-1001 ENTQKAFDVIQI
+1001 ENTQKAAQLH
-1013 EKSVRAFYMPSKVRM
+1013 KSVA
-1028 ALLDTIEEYKR
+1028 I
-1039 NNNTS
+1039 
-1044 LWNSVSIYDLSS
+1044 
-1056 LLTDLLGIR
+1056 
-1065 KEFGKCVKQYYQSK
+1065 
-1079 ELNKKLT
+1079 
-1086 DLVKTRVPLD
+1086 
-1096 YVSCRYCLKC
+1096 
-1106 LFADFSLHSSANK
+1106 
-1119 KMAEEWLIN
+1119 
-1128 NSKWLNLIFDKDE
+1128 
-1141 YGI
+1141 

>member
-16 SALDEVFGRSANKY
+16 SALDEVFGRSADKY
-30 EEPVVIKNAGPEMPV
+30 EEIKNAGPEMPV
-45 QEVIETSPSDLR
+45 QKVIETSPSDLR
-57 EYRQQIDTAKKALN
+57 EYRQQIDTAKNALN

-97 GVDSCIVLFKIN
+97 GVDYSIVLFKIN

-181 DIEDCSIVEKGKKSS
+181 DIDDCSIVEKGKKSS

-297 RSKGVTQGKTKTQTI
+297 RSKGVTQGKTKTHTI
-312 GESYTNGTS
+312 GESHTNGTS
-321 NSHSK
+321 SSHSK

-333 SKIAVGSSV
+333 SKTAVCCSV
-342 LGGFL
+342 LGGVL
-347 AAVGTGLR
+347 SAVGFGLMSTG
-355 ITDAGAAIGLPLMAA
+355 AGAAIGMPLMVMAA
-370 GGAMSAFGAAGKS
+370 GGAMSAVGAAGKS
-383 KTSGTTDTY
+383 KTTGTTDTY

-472 NDFASAESASTI
+472 NDFASAESAATI

-508 QKMKMLTNSV
+508 QKVKMLTNSV
-518 CHLSHPVF
+518 CRLSHPVF
-526 RNNLTVN
+526 TNNLTVN
-533 GENIKVENSS
+533 GESIMVENSS

-571 LAKEVIRNNE
+571 LAKEMIRNNE
-581 SLMKREVSL
+581 SVMKREVSL
-590 GCIFDLGKAYTENRV
+590 GCIFDLGKVHTENHV

-623 CGKSETIYKLINETK
+623 CGKSETIYKLISETK
-638 QVGTK
+638 QVGAK

-673 LRINPFSFPAG
+673 LRINPFSFPTG

-965 MEDSRVIFNEQKDS
+965 MENSRVIFNEQKDS
-979 ILELNSENDIK
+979 ILELNSESDIK

-1001 ENTQKAFDVIQI
+1001 GNTQKAFDVIQI
-1013 EKSVRAFYMPSKVRM
+1013 EKSVRAFNMPSKVRM
-1028 ALLDTIEEYKR
+1028 ALLDTIEEYKK
-1039 NNNTS
+1039 NNHIS

-1065 KEFGKCVKQYYQSK
+1065 KEFEKCVRQYCQSK

-1106 LFADFSLHSSANK
+1106 LFADFSLHTSANK
-1119 KMAEEWLIN
+1119 KIAEEWLIN
-1128 NSKWLNLIFDKDE
+1128 NSK
-1141 YGI
+1141 

>member
-30 EEPVVIKNAGPEMPV
+30 EEPVVIKNAGSEMPV
-45 QEVIETSPSDLR
+45 QKVIETSPSDLR
-57 EYRQQIDTAKKALN
+57 EYRQQIDMAKNALN

-97 GVDSCIVLFKIN
+97 GVDSSIVLFKIN

-151 LGVKNNDP
+151 MGVKNNDS
-159 KRTTASVADTFKSS
+159 KRTTVSVADTFKSS

-181 DIEDCSIVEKGKKSS
+181 DIEDCSIIDRGKNSS

-274 QLSPMSTQQLAYS
+274 QLSPMATQQLAYS

-312 GESYTNGTS
+312 GESHTNGTS
-321 NSHSK
+321 SSHGK

-333 SKIAVGSSV
+333 SKTAVGCSV
-342 LGGFL
+342 LGGL
-347 AAVGTGLR
+347 LSAVGLGLSATG
-355 ITDAGAAIGLPLMAA
+355 AGAAIGIPLMAA
-370 GGAMSAFGAAGKS
+370 GGVMSAVGATGKS

-526 RNNLTVN
+526 WNNLTVN

-571 LAKEVIRNNE
+571 LAKEVICNNE

-673 LRINPFSFPAG
+673 LRINPFSFPTG

-730 VNRLSQG
+730 VNRLSRG

-965 MEDSRVIFNEQKDS
+965 MENSRVIFNEQKDS
-979 ILELNSENDIK
+979 ILELNSENDI
-990 NIIEFLLAGQT
+990 NYIIEFLLAGQT
-1001 ENTQKAFDVIQI
+1001 ENTQKAFDIIQI
-1013 EKSVRAFYMPSKVRM
+1013 EKSVRAFNMPSKVRM
-1028 ALLDTIEEYKR
+1028 ALLDTIEEYKK
-1039 NNNTS
+1039 NNHIS

-1065 KEFGKCVKQYYQSK
+1065 KEFEKCVRQYCQSK

-1128 NSKWLNLIFDKDE
+1128 NSK
-1141 YGI
+1141 

>member
-16 SALDEVFGRSANKY
+16 SALDEVFGRSADKY
-30 EEPVVIKNAGPEMPV
+30 EEIKNAGPEMPV
-45 QEVIETSPSDLR
+45 QKVIETSPSDLR
-57 EYRQQIDTAKKALN
+57 EYRQQIDTAKNALN

-97 GVDSCIVLFKIN
+97 GVDYSIVLFKIN

-181 DIEDCSIVEKGKKSS
+181 DIDDCSIVEKGKKSS

-274 QLSPMSTQQLAYS
+274 QLSPMATQQLAYS

-312 GESYTNGTS
+312 GESHTNGTS
-321 NSHSK
+321 SSHSK

-333 SKIAVGSSV
+333 SKTAVGCSV
-342 LGGFL
+342 LGGVL
-347 AAVGTGLR
+347 SAVGLGLSATG
-355 ITDAGAAIGLPLMAA
+355 AGAAIGIPLMAMAA
-370 GGAMSAFGAAGKS
+370 GGAMSAVGVAGKS

-412 TFTDSLGKTATIGS
+412 SFTDSLGKTTTIGS
-426 SKNYTLTIHNK
+426 GKNYTLTLHNK

-446 DQELER
+446 DLELER

-472 NDFASAESASTI
+472 NDFASAESAATI

-508 QKMKMLTNSV
+508 QKVKMLTNSV
-518 CHLSHPVF
+518 CRLSHPVF
-526 RNNLTVN
+526 SNNLTVN
-533 GENIKVENSS
+533 GESIIVENSS
-543 LLSSK
+543 LLCSK

-673 LRINPFSFPAG
+673 LRINPFSFPTG

-730 VNRLSQG
+730 VNRLSRG

-1001 ENTQKAFDVIQI
+1001 ENTQKAFDIIQI
-1013 EKSVRAFYMPSKVRM
+1013 EKSVRAFNMPSKVRM
-1028 ALLDTIEEYKR
+1028 ALLDTIEEYKK
-1039 NNNTS
+1039 NNHIS

-1065 KEFGKCVKQYYQSK
+1065 KEFEKCVRQYCQSK

-1128 NSKWLNLIFDKDE
+1128 NSK
-1141 YGI
+1141 

>member
-30 EEPVVIKNAGPEMPV
+30 EEPVVIKNEGSEMPV
-45 QEVIETSPSDLR
+45 QKVIETSPSDLR
-57 EYRQQIDTAKKALN
+57 EYRQQIETAKNALN

-88 DIASMPEAE
+88 DIAFMPEAE
-97 GVDSCIVLFKIN
+97 GVDSSIVLFKIN

-181 DIEDCSIVEKGKKSS
+181 NIDDCSIVEKGKKSS

-259 DVVTEIRNGYETIYS
+259 DVVTEIRNGYEMIYS
-274 QLSPMSTQQLAYS
+274 QLSPMATQQLAYS

-312 GESYTNGTS
+312 GESHTNGTS
-321 NSHSK
+321 SSHSK

-333 SKIAVGSSV
+333 SKTAVGCSV
-342 LGGFL
+342 LGVVL
-347 AAVGTGLR
+347 SAVGFGLSATG
-355 ITDAGAAIGLPLMAA
+355 AGATIGIPLMAA
-370 GGAMSAFGAAGKS
+370 GGAMSAVGATGKS

-399 ENRSMSD
+399 ENRSTSD

-472 NDFASAESASTI
+472 NDFASAESAATI

-508 QKMKMLTNSV
+508 QNVKMLTNSV

-526 RNNLTVN
+526 WNNLTMN

-581 SLMKREVSL
+581 SVMKREVSL
-590 GCIFDLGKAYTENRV
+590 GCIFDLGKVHTENHV

-638 QVGTK
+638 QVGAK

-673 LRINPFSFPAG
+673 LRINPFSFPTG

-965 MEDSRVIFNEQKDS
+965 MEGSRVIFNEQKDS

-1013 EKSVRAFYMPSKVRM
+1013 EKSVRAFNMPSKVRM
-1028 ALLDTIEEYKR
+1028 ALLDTIEEYKK
-1039 NNNTS
+1039 NNNIS

-1056 LLTDLLGIR
+1056 LLTELLDIR
-1065 KEFGKCVKQYYQSK
+1065 KEFEKCVRQYSQSK

-1128 NSKWLNLIFDKDE
+1128 NSK
-1141 YGI
+1141 

>member
-16 SALDEVFGRSANKY
+16 SALDEVFGRSADKY
-30 EEPVVIKNAGPEMPV
+30 EEIKNAGPEMPV
-45 QEVIETSPSDLR
+45 QKVIETSPSDLR
-57 EYRQQIDTAKKALN
+57 EYRQQIDTAKNALN

-97 GVDSCIVLFKIN
+97 GVDYSIVLFKIN

-181 DIEDCSIVEKGKKSS
+181 DIDDCSVVEKGKKSS

-274 QLSPMSTQQLAYS
+274 QLSPMATQQLAYS

-312 GESYTNGTS
+312 GESHTNGTS
-321 NSHSK
+321 SSHSK

-333 SKIAVGSSV
+333 SKTAVGCSV
-342 LGGFL
+342 LGGVL
-347 AAVGTGLR
+347 SAVGLGLSATG
-355 ITDAGAAIGLPLMAA
+355 AGAAIGIPLMAMAA
-370 GGAMSAFGAAGKS
+370 GGAMSAVGVAGKS

-412 TFTDSLGKTATIGS
+412 SFTDSLGKTTTIGS
-426 SKNYTLTIHNK
+426 GKNYTLTLHNK
-437 HIEELMKRI
+437 HIEDLMKRI
-446 DQELER
+446 DLELER

-472 NDFASAESASTI
+472 NDFASAESAATI

-508 QKMKMLTNSV
+508 QKVKMLTNSV
-518 CHLSHPVF
+518 CRLSHPVF
-526 RNNLTVN
+526 TNNLTVN
-533 GENIKVENSS
+533 GESIIVENSS
-543 LLSSK
+543 LLCSK

-673 LRINPFSFPAG
+673 LRINPFSFPTG

-730 VNRLSQG
+730 VNRLSRG

-1001 ENTQKAFDVIQI
+1001 ENTQKAFDIIQI
-1013 EKSVRAFYMPSKVRM
+1013 EKSVRAFNMPSKVRM
-1028 ALLDTIEEYKR
+1028 ALLDTIEEYKK
-1039 NNNTS
+1039 NNHIS

-1065 KEFGKCVKQYYQSK
+1065 KEFEKCVRQYCQSK

-1106 LFADFSLHSSANK
+1106 LFADFSLHSSTNK

-1128 NSKWLNLIFDKDE
+1128 NSK
-1141 YGI
+1141 

>member
-45 QEVIETSPSDLR
+45 QKVLETSPSDLC

-97 GVDSCIVLFKIN
+97 GVDSSIVLFKIN

-173 LVGQFPGI
+173 LMGQFPGI

-312 GESYTNGTS
+312 GESHTNGTS

-342 LGGFL
+342 LGGVL
-347 AAVGTGLR
+347 AAVGTGLT
-355 ITDAGAAIGLPLMAA
+355 ITGAGAAIGLPLMAA
-370 GGAMSAFGAAGKS
+370 GGAMSAVGAAGKS

-526 RNNLTVN
+526 WNNLTVN

-673 LRINPFSFPAG
+673 LRINPFSFPTG

-730 VNRLSQG
+730 VNRLSRG

-939 IAKLPTGVAVVYQ
+939 IAKQPTGVAVVYQ

-965 MEDSRVIFNEQKDS
+965 MENSRVIFNEQKDS
-979 ILELNSENDIK
+979 ILELNSENDI
-990 NIIEFLLAGQT
+990 NYIIEFLLAGQT
-1001 ENTQKAFDVIQI
+1001 ENTQKAFDIIQI
-1013 EKSVRAFYMPSKVRM
+1013 EKSVRAFNMPSKVRM
-1028 ALLDTIEEYKR
+1028 ALLDTIEEYKK
-1039 NNNTS
+1039 NNYIS

-1065 KEFGKCVKQYYQSK
+1065 KEFEKCVRQYCQSK

-1128 NSKWLNLIFDKDE
+1128 NSK
-1141 YGI
+1141 

>member
-45 QEVIETSPSDLR
+45 QKVLETSPSDLR
-57 EYRQQIDTAKKALN
+57 EYRQQIDTAKNALN

-97 GVDSCIVLFKIN
+97 GVDSSIVLFKIN

-140 IDGYR
+140 IDGYH

-181 DIEDCSIVEKGKKSS
+181 DIDDCSIVEKGKKSS

-312 GESYTNGTS
+312 GESHTNGTS

-342 LGGFL
+342 LGGVL
-347 AAVGTGLR
+347 AAVGTGLT
-355 ITDAGAAIGLPLMAA
+355 ITGAGAAIGLPLMAA
-370 GGAMSAFGAAGKS
+370 GGAMSAVGAAGKS

-494 GVETSAINSWIDNS
+494 GVETSAINAWIDNS

-526 RNNLTVN
+526 WNNLTVN

-571 LAKEVIRNNE
+571 LAKEVIHNNE
-581 SLMKREVSL
+581 GLMKREVSL
-590 GCIFDLGKAYTENRV
+590 GCILDLGKAYTENRV

-673 LRINPFSFPAG
+673 LRINPFSFPTG

-737 EDVYPSFLD
+737 ENVYPSFLD

-770 ALLTRVESLTNGLNG
+770 ALLTRMESLTNGLNG

-793 SNMVLFDE
+793 SNMVLVDE
-801 NCIIDLSRVGSQE
+801 NCISDLSRVGSQE

-965 MEDSRVIFNEQKDS
+965 MENSRVIFNEQKDS
-979 ILELNSENDIK
+979 ILELNSENDI
-990 NIIEFLLAGQT
+990 NYIIEFLLAGQT

-1028 ALLDTIEEYKR
+1028 ALLDTIEEYKK
-1039 NNNTS
+1039 NNHIS

-1065 KEFGKCVKQYYQSK
+1065 KEFEKCVRQYCQSK

-1128 NSKWLNLIFDKDE
+1128 NSK
-1141 YGI
+1141 

>member
-1 MSTIYDNMGNGSEDK
+1 M
-16 SALDEVFGRSANKY
+16 
-30 EEPVVIKNAGPEMPV
+30 
-45 QEVIETSPSDLR
+45 
-57 EYRQQIDTAKKALN
+57 
-71 LVDDVVLKSYL
+71 
-82 KRLDSM
+82 
-88 DIASMPEAE
+88 
-97 GVDSCIVLFKIN
+97 
-109 RMVYEEDEFAT
+109 AT
-120 DKFISAISSMSFAD
+120 
-134 CSVFLV
+134 
-140 IDGYR
+140 R
-145 DKTDFY
+145 
-151 LGVKNNDP
+151 
-159 KRTTASVADTFKSS
+159 
-173 LVGQFPGI
+173 
-181 DIEDCSIVEKGKKSS
+181 
-196 LQEQVLRRIS
+196 
-206 NASSLS
+206 
-212 SYVGIPAFKDEDGKY
+212 
-227 DNKNYVQGT
+227 
-236 EKLAQAMQGKR
+236 
-247 YTAIILASNLTT
+247 
-259 DVVTEIRNGYETIYS
+259 
-274 QLSPMSTQQLAYS
+274 QLAYS

-312 GESYTNGTS
+312 GKSHTNGTS
-321 NSHSK
+321 SSHSK
-326 SDSETKK
+326 SYSETKK
-333 SKIAVGSSV
+333 SKTAVGCSV
-342 LGGFL
+342 LGGVL
-347 AAVGTGLR
+347 SAVGFGLSSTG
-355 ITDAGAAIGLPLMAA
+355 AGAAIGIPLMAA
-370 GGAMSAFGAAGKS
+370 GGVMSAVGAAGKS

-526 RNNLTVN
+526 WNNLTVN

-673 LRINPFSFPAG
+673 LRINPFSFPTG

-965 MEDSRVIFNEQKDS
+965 MENSRVIFNEQKDS
-979 ILELNSENDIK
+979 ILELNSENDI
-990 NIIEFLLAGQT
+990 NYIIEFLLAGQT
-1001 ENTQKAFDVIQI
+1001 ENTQKAFDIIQI
-1013 EKSVRAFYMPSKVRM
+1013 EKSVRAFNMPSKVRM
-1028 ALLDTIEEYKR
+1028 ALLDTIEEYKK
-1039 NNNTS
+1039 NNHIS

-1065 KEFGKCVKQYYQSK
+1065 KEFEKCVRQYCQSK

-1128 NSKWLNLIFDKDE
+1128 NSK
-1141 YGI
+1141 

>member
-1 MSTIYDNMGNGSEDK
+1 M
-16 SALDEVFGRSANKY
+16 
-30 EEPVVIKNAGPEMPV
+30 KN
-45 QEVIETSPSDLR
+45 SLR
-57 EYRQQIDTAKKALN
+57 IHKWTHNEFNIFILG
-71 LVDDVVLKSYL
+71 VLT
-82 KRLDSM
+82 RP
-88 DIASMPEAE
+88 PEAE
-97 GVDSCIVLFKIN
+97 DVDSSIVLFKIN

-181 DIEDCSIVEKGKKSS
+181 DIDDCSIVEKGKKSS

-312 GESYTNGTS
+312 GESHTNGTS
-321 NSHSK
+321 SSHSK

-333 SKIAVGSSV
+333 SKTAVGSSV
-342 LGGFL
+342 LGGVL
-347 AAVGTGLR
+347 AAVGTGLT
-355 ITDAGAAIGLPLMAA
+355 ITGTGAPIGIPLMAA
-370 GGAMSAFGAAGKS
+370 GGAMSAVGATGKS

-399 ENRSMSD
+399 ENRSVSD

-526 RNNLTVN
+526 WNNLTVN

-590 GCIFDLGKAYTENRV
+590 GCIFDLGKAYTENCV

-673 LRINPFSFPAG
+673 LRINPFSFPTG

-746 LFLSLEKVITE
+746 LFQSLEKVITE

-793 SNMVLFDE
+793 SDMVLFDE

-1028 ALLDTIEEYKR
+1028 ALLDTIEEYKK
-1039 NNNTS
+1039 NDHIS

-1065 KEFGKCVKQYYQSK
+1065 KEFEKCVKQYYQSK

-1128 NSKWLNLIFDKDE
+1128 NSK
-1141 YGI
+1141 

>member
-16 SALDEVFGRSANKY
+16 SALDEVLGRSANKY

-45 QEVIETSPSDLR
+45 QKVIETSPSDLC
-57 EYRQQIDTAKKALN
+57 EYRQQIDTAKNALN

-97 GVDSCIVLFKIN
+97 GVDYSIVLFKIN

-120 DKFISAISSMSFAD
+120 EKFISAISSMSYAD

-181 DIEDCSIVEKGKKSS
+181 DIDDCSIVEKGKKSS

-312 GESYTNGTS
+312 GESHTNGTS

-326 SDSETKK
+326 SDSKTKK

-342 LGGFL
+342 LGGVL
-347 AAVGTGLR
+347 AAVGTGLT
-355 ITDAGAAIGLPLMAA
+355 ITGTGAAIGLPLMAA
-370 GGAMSAFGAAGKS
+370 GGAMSAVGAAGKS

-526 RNNLTVN
+526 WNNLTVN

-673 LRINPFSFPAG
+673 LRINPFSFPTG

-730 VNRLSQG
+730 VNRLSRG

-939 IAKLPTGVAVVYQ
+939 IAKLPTGVAVIYQ

-965 MEDSRVIFNEQKDS
+965 MENSRVIFNEQKDS
-979 ILELNSENDIK
+979 ILELNSENDI
-990 NIIEFLLAGQT
+990 NYIIEFLLAGQT
-1001 ENTQKAFDVIQI
+1001 ENTQKAFDVIRI

-1028 ALLDTIEEYKR
+1028 ALLDTIEEYKK
-1039 NNNTS
+1039 NNHIS

-1065 KEFGKCVKQYYQSK
+1065 KEFEKCVKQYCQSK

-1119 KMAEEWLIN
+1119 IMAEEWLIN
-1128 NSKWLNLIFDKDE
+1128 NSK
-1141 YGI
+1141 

>member
-45 QEVIETSPSDLR
+45 QKVIETSPSDLC
-57 EYRQQIDTAKKALN
+57 EYRQQIDMAKNALN

-97 GVDSCIVLFKIN
+97 GVDSSIVLFKIN

-151 LGVKNNDP
+151 MGVKNNDS
-159 KRTTASVADTFKSS
+159 KRTTVSVADTFKSS

-181 DIEDCSIVEKGKKSS
+181 DIEDCSIIDRGKNSS

-312 GESYTNGTS
+312 GESHTNGTS

-518 CHLSHPVF
+518 CRLSHPVF
-526 RNNLTVN
+526 TNNLTVN
-533 GENIKVENSS
+533 GESIMVENSS

-563 FPVVEHVS
+563 FHVVEHVS

-581 SLMKREVSL
+581 SVMKREVSL

-673 LRINPFSFPAG
+673 LRINPFSFPTG

-793 SNMVLFDE
+793 SDMVLFDE

-965 MEDSRVIFNEQKDS
+965 MENSRVIFNEQKDS
-979 ILELNSENDIK
+979 ILELNSENDI
-990 NIIEFLLAGQT
+990 NYIIEFLLAGQT
-1001 ENTQKAFDVIQI
+1001 ENTQKAFDIIQI
-1013 EKSVRAFYMPSKVRM
+1013 EKSVRAFNMPSKVRM
-1028 ALLDTIEEYKR
+1028 ALLDTIEEYKK
-1039 NNNTS
+1039 NNHIS

-1065 KEFGKCVKQYYQSK
+1065 KEFEKCVRQYCQSK

-1128 NSKWLNLIFDKDE
+1128 NSK
-1141 YGI
+1141 

>member
-45 QEVIETSPSDLR
+45 QKVLETSPSDLC
-57 EYRQQIDTAKKALN
+57 EYRQQIDMAKNALN

-97 GVDSCIVLFKIN
+97 GVDSSIVLFKIN

-181 DIEDCSIVEKGKKSS
+181 DIDDCSIVEKGKKSS

-297 RSKGVTQGKTKTQTI
+297 RSKGVTQGKTTTQTI
-312 GESYTNGTS
+312 GESHTNGTS

-333 SKIAVGSSV
+333 SKIAVVSSV
-342 LGGFL
+342 LGGVL
-347 AAVGTGLR
+347 AAVGTGL
-355 ITDAGAAIGLPLMAA
+355 TVTGAGAAIGLPLMAA
-370 GGAMSAFGAAGKS
+370 GGAMSAVGAAGKS

-526 RNNLTVN
+526 WNNLTVN

-590 GCIFDLGKAYTENRV
+590 GCIFDLGKVYIENRV

-673 LRINPFSFPAG
+673 LRINPFSFPTG

-917 PDEDDRKVSGKAAGM
+917 PDEDDRKVSAKAAGM

-965 MEDSRVIFNEQKDS
+965 MENSRVIFNEQKDS
-979 ILELNSENDIK
+979 ILELNSKNDI
-990 NIIEFLLAGQT
+990 NYIIEFLLAGQT
-1001 ENTQKAFDVIQI
+1001 ENTQKAFDIIQI
-1013 EKSVRAFYMPSKVRM
+1013 EKSVRAFNMPSKVRM
-1028 ALLDTIEEYKR
+1028 ALLDTIEEYKK
-1039 NNNTS
+1039 NNHIS

-1065 KEFGKCVKQYYQSK
+1065 KEFEKCVRQYCQSK

-1128 NSKWLNLIFDKDE
+1128 NSK
-1141 YGI
+1141 

>member
-45 QEVIETSPSDLR
+45 QKVLETSPSDLC
-57 EYRQQIDTAKKALN
+57 EYRQQIDMAKNALN

-97 GVDSCIVLFKIN
+97 GADSSIVLFKIN

-181 DIEDCSIVEKGKKSS
+181 DIDDCSIVEKGKKSS

-274 QLSPMSTQQLAYS
+274 QLSPISTQQLAYS

-312 GESYTNGTS
+312 GESHTNGTS

-342 LGGFL
+342 LGGVL
-347 AAVGTGLR
+347 AAVGTGLT
-355 ITDAGAAIGLPLMAA
+355 ITGAGAAIGLPLMAA
-370 GGAMSAFGAAGKS
+370 GGAMSAVGAAGKS

-472 NDFASAESASTI
+472 NDFASAESAATI

-581 SLMKREVSL
+581 SVIKREVSL
-590 GCIFDLGKAYTENRV
+590 GCIFDLGKAYTENHV

-638 QVGTK
+638 QVGAK

-673 LRINPFSFPAG
+673 LRINPFSFPTG

-730 VNRLSQG
+730 INRLSRG

-834 ANTPNSAL
+834 ANTPNSTL

-979 ILELNSENDIK
+979 ILELNSKNDIK

-1001 ENTQKAFDVIQI
+1001 ENTQKAFDIIQI
-1013 EKSVRAFYMPSKVRM
+1013 EKSVRAFNMPSKVRM
-1028 ALLDTIEEYKR
+1028 ALLDTIEEYKK
-1039 NNNTS
+1039 NNHIS

-1065 KEFGKCVKQYYQSK
+1065 KEFEKCVRQYCQSK

-1128 NSKWLNLIFDKDE
+1128 NSK
-1141 YGI
+1141 

>member
-30 EEPVVIKNAGPEMPV
+30 EEPVVIKNAAPEMPV
-45 QEVIETSPSDLR
+45 QKVIETSPSDLR
-57 EYRQQIDTAKKALN
+57 EYRQQIDTAKNALN

-97 GVDSCIVLFKIN
+97 GVDSSIVLFKIN

-181 DIEDCSIVEKGKKSS
+181 DIDDCSIVEKGKKSS

-312 GESYTNGTS
+312 GESHTNGTS
-321 NSHSK
+321 SSHGK

-333 SKIAVGSSV
+333 SKTAVGCSV
-342 LGGFL
+342 LGGVL
-347 AAVGTGLR
+347 SAVGFGLSATG
-355 ITDAGAAIGLPLMAA
+355 AGAAIGIPLMTA
-370 GGAMSAFGAAGKS
+370 GGVMSAVGATGKS

-406 AESHSE
+406 AESYSE

-526 RNNLTVN
+526 WNNLTVN

-673 LRINPFSFPAG
+673 LRINPFSFPTG

-730 VNRLSQG
+730 VNRLSRG

-965 MEDSRVIFNEQKDS
+965 MENSRVIFNEQKDS
-979 ILELNSENDIK
+979 ILELNSENDI
-990 NIIEFLLAGQT
+990 NYIIEFLLAGQT
-1001 ENTQKAFDVIQI
+1001 ENTQKAFDIIQI
-1013 EKSVRAFYMPSKVRM
+1013 EKSVRAFNMPSKVRM
-1028 ALLDTIEEYKR
+1028 ALLDTIEEYKK
-1039 NNNTS
+1039 NNHIS

-1065 KEFGKCVKQYYQSK
+1065 KEFEKCVRQYCQSK

-1096 YVSCRYCLKC
+1096 YVSCRCCLKC

-1128 NSKWLNLIFDKDE
+1128 NSK
-1141 YGI
+1141 

>member
-45 QEVIETSPSDLR
+45 QKVIETSPSDLC
-57 EYRQQIDTAKKALN
+57 EYRQQIDMAKNALN

-97 GVDSCIVLFKIN
+97 GVDSSIVLFKIN

-151 LGVKNNDP
+151 MGVKNNDS
-159 KRTTASVADTFKSS
+159 KRTTVSVADTFKSS

-181 DIEDCSIVEKGKKSS
+181 DIEDCSIIDRGKNSS

-312 GESYTNGTS
+312 GESHTNGTS

-355 ITDAGAAIGLPLMAA
+355 ITGAGAAIGLPLMAA

-452 ISMSESTGLWSVASY
+452 ISMSESTY
-467 FFSYD
+467 F
-472 NDFASAESASTI
+472 
-484 FKSIMQGEES
+484 
-494 GVETSAINSWIDNS
+494 
-508 QKMKMLTNSV
+508 L
-518 CHLSHPVF
+518 
-526 RNNLTVN
+526 
-533 GENIKVENSS
+533 
-543 LLSSK
+543 
-548 ELAMLLSLPHKSVPG
+548 
-563 FPVVEHVS
+563 
-571 LAKEVIRNNE
+571 
-581 SLMKREVSL
+581 
-590 GCIFDLGKAYTENRV
+590 
-605 KLDVKS
+605 
-611 LTQHVFVTGSTG
+611 
-623 CGKSETIYKLINETK
+623 
-638 QVGTK
+638 
-643 FLVIEPA
+643 
-650 KGEYKNVFGDVNVFG
+650 
-665 TNPLIMPL
+665 
-673 LRINPFSFPAG
+673 
-684 VHVLEHIDRL
+684 
-694 TEIFNV
+694 
-700 CWPMYS
+700 
-706 AMPAVLKKAM
+706 
-716 LDAYESCGW
+716 
-725 DLRLS
+725 
-730 VNRLSQG
+730 
-737 EDVYPSFLD
+737 
-746 LFLSLEKVITE
+746 
-757 SAYSEEVKSNYSG
+757 
-770 ALLTRVESLTNGLNG
+770 
-785 EIFSVNEL
+785 
-793 SNMVLFDE
+793 
-801 NCIIDLSRVGSQE
+801 
-814 TKSLIMGILIM
+814 
-825 RLSEYRMTG
+825 
-834 ANTPNSAL
+834 
-842 KHLTVL
+842 
-848 EEAHNILKRVSTE
+848 
-861 QSQEGSNMAG
+861 
-871 KSVEMIT
+871 
-878 NAIAEMRTYGE
+878 
-889 GFVIVD
+889 
-895 QSPTSVDKAAIK
+895 
-907 NTNTKIVMRL
+907 
-917 PDEDDRKVSGKAAGM
+917 
-932 NDKQIDE
+932 
-939 IAKLPTGVAVVYQ
+939 
-952 NDWVSPVLCKIDR
+952 
-965 MEDSRVIFNEQKDS
+965 
-979 ILELNSENDIK
+979 
-990 NIIEFLLAGQT
+990 
-1001 ENTQKAFDVIQI
+1001 
-1013 EKSVRAFYMPSKVRM
+1013 
-1028 ALLDTIEEYKR
+1028 
-1039 NNNTS
+1039 
-1044 LWNSVSIYDLSS
+1044 
-1056 LLTDLLGIR
+1056 
-1065 KEFGKCVKQYYQSK
+1065 
-1079 ELNKKLT
+1079 
-1086 DLVKTRVPLD
+1086 
-1096 YVSCRYCLKC
+1096 
-1106 LFADFSLHSSANK
+1106 
-1119 KMAEEWLIN
+1119 
-1128 NSKWLNLIFDKDE
+1128 
-1141 YGI
+1141 